1 MEKKGHELAL
11 MRKGI
16 DTKGLELT
24 RTDTKWIGGEMWGDG
39 IDMKKIDQKWNG
51 KDRKGQEM
59 DLMCE
64 EILGN
69 G

>member
-1 MEKKGHELAL
+1 
-11 MRKGI
+11 
-16 DTKGLELT
+16 
-24 RTDTKWIGGEMWGDG
+24 MWGDG